1 MWISVCIYRPPVE
14 NKHHFLENIS
24 MIVYHYSSI
33 YDNHIILRD
42 FNMEPNR
49 PILISFVQSLNLFS
63 IIKLN
68 ISIKGNGTCI
78 DLVLINSKYYF
89 KHSSTFQISHSYHHH
104 LIYSMLK
111 TNC

>member
-1 MWISVCIYRPPVE
+1 
-14 NKHHFLENIS
+14 
-24 MIVYHYSSI
+24 
-33 YDNHIILRD
+33 
-42 FNMEPNR
+42 MEPNR

-78 DLVLINSKYYF
+78 YLVLVKSKCYF
-89 KHSSTFQISHSYHHH
+89 KHSSTFQISHSDHHH
-104 LIYSMLK
+104 LIYCMLK